1 LIDRVEAGILD
12 AVFNVD
18 QFVRPTLVHRDLN
31 LDNLLADEDGNLAA
45 ILDFDQAEAWEPM
58 ADRLKL
64 ENTNL
69 LANLTSDNDQELAAR
84 ARLERALMS

>member
-1 LIDRVEAGILD
+1 
-12 AVFNVD
+12 
-18 QFVRPTLVHRDLN
+18 
-31 LDNLLADEDGNLAA
+31 
-45 ILDFDQAEAWEPM
+45 M

>member
-1 LIDRVEAGILD
+1 VA
-12 AVFNVD
+12 A
-18 QFVRPTLVHRDLN
+18 
-31 LDNLLADEDGNLAA
+31 AGNLAA

-69 LANLTSDNDQELAAR
+69 LANLTSDNNQELAAR